1 METGRAFSESISLR
15 EGRVGGRWLLEV
27 DMRRRFFLG
36 LCAAGTVCSSGVLAA
51 PLISEGMARQ
61 EVLVLARQRL
71 NHSANP
77 NKSDANVRLD
87 HADHASFF
95 FVAHATRPCLPGQD
109 VCSSLL
115 GHFRVVR
122 QSGAIFD
129 EDAAPQ
135 NDYSAPTFIA
145 HHTVPPR

>member
-1 METGRAFSESISLR
+1 
-15 EGRVGGRWLLEV
+15 
-27 DMRRRFFLG
+27 MRGRFFLG
-36 LCAAGTVCSSGVLAA
+36 LCAVGIVSSSGVQAA

-61 EVLVLARQRL
+61 EVLVLVRQRL
-71 NHSANP
+71 NGSPNP
-77 NKSDANVRLD
+77 NNSDANIRLD

-115 GHFRVVR
+115 GYFRVDR
-122 QSGAIFD
+122 QNGAIID

-135 NDYSAPTFIA
+135 NDDSAPTFIA
-145 HHTVPPR
+145 HHTMPPR